1 VSRSALHHAIRAK
14 EADRALEVAGAMRRV
29 PLRYAARLTVLLADL
44 RHPRY
49 EAAARRFI
57 VAFTEEL
64 EPPTMQI
71 KKVSDALAHVH
82 HHYYGHFAR
91 LALQNLIGQLH
102 ERGRSVDLDF
112 ERAGQ
117 PQPQAEASLA
127 VQPLMGNLIDRA
139 SLRSA
144 RVMADTEG
152 EVAQPPATID
162 DF

>member
-1 VSRSALHHAIRAK
+1 
-14 EADRALEVAGAMRRV
+14 MRRV

-91 LALQNLIGQLH
+91 LALQDLIGQLH

-112 ERAGQ
+112 DSEPDNPSRK
-117 PQPQAEASLA
+117 PKP
-127 VQPLMGNLIDRA
+127 
-139 SLRSA
+139 
-144 RVMADTEG
+144 
-152 EVAQPPATID
+152 
-162 DF
+162 